1 MLLPLKYRVFSAK
14 NNKVSDRRK
23 SCGRPNILCWIFAL
37 RTSVADVICA
47 GKKLKV
53 YKDSDQ
59 LGREAAR
66 ILFSHL
72 KRAISRRGKAA
83 IVLAGGSSPRGCYRE
98 LALMLKRNQE
108 VLNRCFWFIGD
119 ERWVAEDNPESNENM
134 IRKVLWEPAGVHGE
148 KIFSWQAGS
157 GEPAE
162 KALAYEGMLKKF
174 FRKLRAPKE
183 PRGPDLVILGLGEDG
198 HTASLFPHGQVI
210 DGRGNKRPVAVDLHG
225 LTAAIYVDH
234 LEAYRL
240 SMTAGF
246 LASAANIY
254 FIISGSNKK
263 GVLKRV
269 LSREPELPASWLNL
283 KQTSF
288 LVTAETV

>member
-1 MLLPLKYRVFSAK
+1 M
-14 NNKVSDRRK
+14 
-23 SCGRPNILCWIFAL
+23 G
-37 RTSVADVICA
+37 VIYA

-59 LGREAAR
+59 LAREAAR

-72 KRAISRRGKAA
+72 KRAIYRTGKAT

-134 IRKVLWEPAGVHGE
+134 IRKALWEPAGIQGE

-157 GEPAE
+157 GEPVE
-162 KALAYEGMLKKF
+162 KALAYERILERF
-174 FRKLRAPKE
+174 FRDMRAQKK
-183 PRGPDLVILGLGEDG
+183 PRGPDLVILGLGDDG

-210 DGRGNKRPVAVDLHG
+210 GDQGNKRPVAVDLHG

-234 LEAYRL
+234 LKAYRL

-254 FIISGSNKK
+254 FIVSGSNKK
-263 GVLKRV
+263 EVLKRV
-269 LSREPELPASWLNL
+269 LNGEPELPASWLNL

-288 LVTAETV
+288 LITAEIAARL

>member
-1 MLLPLKYRVFSAK
+1 MA
-14 NNKVSDRRK
+14 
-23 SCGRPNILCWIFAL
+23 
-37 RTSVADVICA
+37 VICT
-47 GKKLKV
+47 GEKLKV

-59 LGREAAR
+59 LAREAAR

-72 KRAISRRGKAA
+72 KKAISRRGKAT
-83 IVLAGGSSPRGCYRE
+83 IVLAGGSTPQGCYRG
-98 LALMLKRNQE
+98 LALMLRENPEIKKH
-108 VLNRCFWFIGD
+108 CFWFIGD

-134 IRKVLWEPAGVHGE
+134 IRKALWEPAGVHGE

-157 GEPAE
+157 GKPAE
-162 KALAYEGMLKKF
+162 KALAYGRMLERF
-174 FRKLRAPKE
+174 FRETRAQKRPL
-183 PRGPDLVILGLGEDG
+183 GPDLVILGLGEDG

-210 DGRGNKRPVAVDLHG
+210 DSRGNKRSVAADLHG

-234 LEAYRL
+234 LKTYRL

-254 FIISGSNKK
+254 FIINGSNKK
-263 GVLKRV
+263 EVLKRV
-269 LSREPELPASWLNL
+269 LSWVPELPASWLNL

-288 LVTAETV
+288 LVTAETAARL

>member
-14 NNKVSDRRK
+14 NNKVQ
-23 SCGRPNILCWIFAL
+23 RPNILCWPFAL

-53 YKDSDQ
+53 YKDNDQ
-59 LGREAAR
+59 LAGEAAR

-72 KRAISRRGKAA
+72 KRAISRRGKAT

-134 IRKVLWEPAGVHGE
+134 IRKALWESAGVQKE
-148 KIFSWQAGS
+148 KIFSWKAGS

-162 KALAYEGMLKKF
+162 KALVYEGMLKNF
-174 FRKLRAPKE
+174 FRELRVRKE

-234 LEAYRL
+234 LKAYRL

>member
-1 MLLPLKYRVFSAK
+1 M
-14 NNKVSDRRK
+14 D
-23 SCGRPNILCWIFAL
+23 
-37 RTSVADVICA
+37 
-47 GKKLKV
+47 KLKV

-59 LGREAAR
+59 LAGEAAR

-72 KRAISRRGKAA
+72 KKAISRRGKAS
-83 IVLAGGSSPRGCYRE
+83 IVLAGGSTPRGCYRE
-98 LALMLKRNQE
+98 LALMLKVNQN

-134 IRKVLWEPAGVHGE
+134 IRKVLWEPAGIQGE

-162 KALAYEGMLKKF
+162 KALAYERILERF
-174 FRKLRAPKE
+174 FRESRAQKQ

-198 HTASLFPHGQVI
+198 HTASLFPRGQVI
-210 DGRGNKRPVAVDLHG
+210 DGQGDKRPVAADLHG
-225 LTAAIYVDH
+225 LTAAIYVDR
-234 LEAYRL
+234 LALYRL

-246 LASAANIY
+246 LASAVNIY

-263 GVLKRV
+263 EVLKRV
-269 LSREPELPASWLNL
+269 LSGEPELPASWLNL

-288 LVTAETV
+288 LVTGETI